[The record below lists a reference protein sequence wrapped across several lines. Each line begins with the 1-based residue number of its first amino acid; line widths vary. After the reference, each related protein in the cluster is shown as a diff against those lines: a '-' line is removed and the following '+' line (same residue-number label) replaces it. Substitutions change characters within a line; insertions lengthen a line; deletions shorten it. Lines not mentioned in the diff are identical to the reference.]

1 VISRKV
7 ITLGLVVF
15 FFAALAG
22 NMLTGKTGSQEA
34 EVRADRSGS
43 GLISRFIASGPAASP
58 EMAEWAA
65 LPAARAE
72 AVETAHADTL
82 RSGESLS
89 ELLARARF
97 ERDEASALLTV
108 LSEFR
113 DLRRLTPGLVLGY
126 GRSLTDGRVRRMDVA
141 LDPDHV
147 LAVRRGDDGWAG
159 EIVEV
164 PVEYDTVVVAGEVRS
179 SLYAA
184 MLSADGDAIPPRER
198 EVIVDALADQVFAWV
213 IDFSRD
219 LRRGDRFRVL
229 YERAVRPD
237 GSARTGA
244 VLAVQF
250 NVDGRNYEAY
260 RFDADEETHGYFD
273 EEGNSMRRA
282 FLRAPLR
289 YRRISSVYTD
299 SRMHPVLG
307 VRRPHR
313 GVDYAA
319 PRGTPIFAAGD
330 GVVTRATR
338 SGGYGNVIDIRH
350 TRGYAT
356 RYAHLDRFAG
366 DVRPGV
372 RVKQGD
378 VIGYV
383 GSTGLATGP
392 HLHYEFHSRGRA
404 VDPRTVRDLSG
415 DPVPEE
421 HRSAFNALIGQHVVA
436 LDQRTE
442 PVLLARADDRIRPVD
457 LDGAFAD

>member
-1 VISRKV
+1 VISRRV
-7 ITLGLVVF
+7 ITLGLVIF
-15 FFAALAG
+15 FFAALVG
-22 NMLTGKTGSQEA
+22 NVLTDNTRTDGVAVSSERSSQRL
-34 EVRADRSGS
+34 V
-43 GLISRFIASGPAASP
+43 SRFMTTGPAPTMDADAWAS
-58 EMAEWAA
+58 

-108 LSEFR
+108 LSEVR

-126 GRSLTDGRVRRMDVA
+126 GRSLADGRIRRMDVV

-147 LAVRRGDDGWAG
+147 LAVRRGEEGWAG
-159 EIVEV
+159 EVVEV

-184 MLSADGDAIPPRER
+184 MLSADGDDIPSRER
-198 EVIVDALADQVFAWV
+198 EVIVDALADEVFAWV

-237 GSARTGA
+237 GTARTGT

-338 SGGYGNVIDIRH
+338 SGGYGNLIDIRH

-392 HLHYEFHSRGRA
+392 HLHYEFHLRGRA

-415 DPVPEE
+415 DPVPQQ

-436 LDQRTE
+436 LDQRTA
-442 PVLLARADDRIRPVD
+442 PVLLARAEDRIRPVD
-457 LDGAFAD
+457 LGGFAD